1 MKKRNVKQEEPSREE
16 VEKKEADPF
25 VPLFTSLMVL
35 LMTFFIVLVS
45 MGSTSTAKLEEVQS
59 SLDAS
64 FGGLGI
70 AKSSELVWFI
80 NSFVY
85 LSEKVGLKSSEEDK
99 GDLTKGERIQTGFFG
114 KGESKESVYKR
125 ISNLVISS
133 SLVVKKEGERVS
145 LVIAEGDIFRKGDP
159 RLSNKGKQFLSDV
172 LLLVVQKKKDAGEQ
186 QEENPWE
193 KYKINIISH
202 SQDENIALGFSH
214 LSLSVKRLNAIAE
227 FLHEQG
233 NISTDNLSI
242 KSFGDSHMRKE
253 DIVKN
258 RFEFMIS

>member
-1 MKKRNVKQEEPSREE
+1 MNIRNRKREEPPKEE
-16 VEKKEADPF
+16 AEKKKADPF

-70 AKSSELVWFI
+70 AKSSELLWFI

-99 GDLTKGERIQTGFFG
+99 GELTKGQRTQTDFFG
-114 KGESKESVYKR
+114 KGESKEAVYKR
-125 ISNLVISS
+125 ISNLVMNS

-145 LVIAEGDIFRKGDP
+145 LVIAEGDIFRQGDP
-159 RLSNKGKQFLSDV
+159 RLTKKGKHFLSDV
-172 LLLVVQKKKDAGEQ
+172 LLLVVQKKTEASAK

-193 KYKINIISH
+193 RYKISIGSH
-202 SQDENIALGFSH
+202 SQDKNIALGFSS
-214 LSLSVKRLNAIAE
+214 LALSVKRLNAIAS
-227 FLHEQG
+227 FFHEQG
-233 NISTDNLSI
+233 NIPAENLSI
-242 KSFGDSHMRKE
+242 KSFGDSRLRKE
-253 DIVKN
+253 DIIKN
-258 RFEFMIS
+258 RFEFIIS